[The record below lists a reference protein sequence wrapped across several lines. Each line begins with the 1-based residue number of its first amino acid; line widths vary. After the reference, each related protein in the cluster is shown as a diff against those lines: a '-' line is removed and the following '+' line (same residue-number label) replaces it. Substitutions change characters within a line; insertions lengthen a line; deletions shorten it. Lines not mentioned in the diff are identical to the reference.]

1 MKIPYSTR
9 KYNFTVFIINA
20 FSWYIGESIK
30 TSKLNSWK
38 QYEKWIFIF
47 KLLFGHPKKPW
58 ASKFTFELWNCTS
71 GNLCIN
77 ENVSEDGDLQ
87 PTESIQIH
95 YQTDMDGTEQTNFSC
110 F

>member
-1 MKIPYSTR
+1 MHSADRLVNLSKPLSWTAENSMK
-9 KYNFTVFIINA
+9 N
-20 FSWYIGESIK
+20 ES
-30 TSKLNSWK
+30 
-38 QYEKWIFIF
+38 FFF

-71 GNLCIN
+71 GSLCIN

-87 PTESIQIH
+87 PTESIEIH
-95 YQTDMDGTEQTNFSC
+95 YQTDMDGTEQTNFSG